1 VRRGLAELFVVLG
14 LVSAACSARAA
25 PDPLAPSIEANASSS
40 AVVPAASVSSSAEL
54 LSPSASASSAA
65 STGVERECF
74 CAKWE
79 QGTEK
84 REICADDLRAC
95 MRRRLLDE
103 KVHRA
108 ECLPTRKEECAGT
121 ACKGEKCYRLRPG
134 GATPAP

>member
-1 VRRGLAELFVVLG
+1 MRGVLFELLVG
-14 LVSAACSARAA
+14 ALVSAACSSSPA
-25 PDPLAPSIEANASSS
+25 PDPLAPSIGSSASSS
-40 AVVPAASVSSSAEL
+40 AVVPSASVSSSVEL

-65 STGVERECF
+65 SSAEQRECF

-108 ECLPTRKEECAGT
+108 ECLPIRKDECVGT
-121 ACKGEKCYRLRPG
+121 GCKGEKCYRLKPG
-134 GATPAP
+134 GATPPP